1 MGLTCPT
8 HERLREFTKNG
19 SFLRPVCQ
27 TGQIW
32 PVLYTTFCYPLKA
45 LLIVSVHL
53 KSMQGHQLQVERP
66 KETAGRKSAIDVD
79 IHAAG
84 GHNVRVDSWERA
96 REAIQ

>member
-1 MGLTCPT
+1 MLPIQQHLAT
-8 HERLREFTKNG
+8 
-19 SFLRPVCQ
+19 
-27 TGQIW
+27 W
-32 PVLYTTFCYPLKA
+32 
-45 LLIVSVHL
+45 LIVHL
-53 KSMQGHQLQVERP
+53 NSMQGRHLQVERP